1 MERHINKDDIK
12 MNKSGEESGCNTNIN
27 NMNIFS
33 KNDEIFFNNE
43 KCYIVQEIPFNDFY
57 NYNYERI
64 RKFDKLEKESY
75 NINGNTYSCDNT
87 QTSTNSE
94 YPTKIQFNK
103 YIQKEKQNN
112 QSICNS
118 SVNSDENNK
127 DVEKNK
133 VKKIKLKNE
142 FLKQCEFNNDGS
154 CYYTISSKNKLQLY
168 ATDITL
174 LNIFSNGNKNNNN
187 ILENLYKKY
196 KNMSDDEIE
205 RRNSSWINMNI
216 NGHIYDCKFY
226 PYFDWNNNNTCFFAL
241 TSKDVP
247 VKIYSAYDGSPLIS
261 FKLFNES
268 QELSNCYSLCFH
280 PEKNWLLCGTKNRS
294 IKVYDLNKP
303 NEIYENRILGTRKG
317 KGQKGIIS
325 TIDYKKEGYGNNSIY
340 AIGDYN
346 DILYIYADNCNHK
359 NDYILKFSNK
369 YNSNG
374 ITCVK
379 WYGEYNILSGNRNGS
394 YIYLYDIRNNKEH
407 VHKFN
412 RYALTNQKYLF
423 DVHKNYII
431 SGDTFGYLNFYNIEN
446 NELVHKQ
453 LINKY
458 SPIVSVNVH
467 STHPFILTG
476 SGTRRFY
483 ENWNSKIDISCT
495 SPIYNNTNIHEEI
508 SFKAEQDDILQHF
521 PSKSHYINSVCT
533 IFCKFLCNI

>member
-1 MERHINKDDIK
+1 MEGCINKDDIK
-12 MNKSGEESGCNTNIN
+12 MNKSGEEPSCNSNMN
-27 NMNIFS
+27 NMNTFS
-33 KNDEIFFNNE
+33 ENGEIFLENE

-57 NYNYERI
+57 NYNYKKI
-64 RKFDKLEKESY
+64 KKFNELEKESY
-75 NINGNTYSCDNT
+75 YINGNTSSCDNT
-87 QTSTNSE
+87 QISTNSE
-94 YPTKIQFNK
+94 DSPKIQFNK
-103 YIQKEKQNN
+103 YIKKEKGNN
-112 QSICNS
+112 QSISNS

-142 FLKQCEFNNDGS
+142 FLKQCEFSNDGR

-168 ATDITL
+168 ATDIQL
-174 LNIFSNGNKNNNN
+174 LNMFSDDNKNNNN
-187 ILENLYKKY
+187 ILENLYK
-196 KNMSDDEIE
+196 NISDNDIE
-205 RRNSSWINMNI
+205 RRNNSWINLNI

-241 TSKDVP
+241 SSKDVP

-280 PEKNWLLCGTKNRS
+280 PEKNWLLCGTRNRS
-294 IKVYDLNKP
+294 IKIYDLNKP

-379 WYGEYNILSGNRNGS
+379 WYGEYNILSGSRNGS
-394 YIYLYDIRNNKEH
+394 YIYLYDIRNNKEY
-407 VHKFN
+407 VHKFK
-412 RYALTNQKYLF
+412 RFALTNQKYLF
-423 DVHKNYII
+423 DIHKNYII

-467 STHPFILTG
+467 STYPFILTG

-483 ENWNSKIDISCT
+483 ENWSSKIDISCT
-495 SPIYNNTNIHEEI
+495 NPIYNNTNIHEEN
-508 SFKAEQDDILQHF
+508 SFKVNQDDTFQYF
-521 PSKSHYINSVCT
+521 PSTSHYINSVCT

>member
-1 MERHINKDDIK
+1 MEEYTNSDEIK
-12 MNKSGEESGCNTNIN
+12 MNKSKEEPDCNTNIFSRN
-27 NMNIFS
+27 N
-33 KNDEIFFNNE
+33 EIFFNNE

-57 NYNYERI
+57 NYNYEQI
-64 RKFDKLEKESY
+64 KKFNKSEKESY
-75 NINGNTYSCDNT
+75 YINGDTSSCDNT
-87 QTSTNSE
+87 HVSTNSDD
-94 YPTKIQFNK
+94 KIQLNK
-103 YIQKEKQNN
+103 YIQKEKENN
-112 QSICNS
+112 QSVCNS
-118 SVNSDENNK
+118 SVDSDEHNK
-127 DVEKNK
+127 DTKKNK
-133 VKKIKLKNE
+133 VKKLKNE
-142 FLKQCEFNNDGS
+142 FLKQCEFSNDGC
-154 CYYTISSKNKLQLY
+154 CYYTISSKNKLRLY

-174 LNIFSNGNKNNNN
+174 LNAFSNDNNDNN
-187 ILENLYKKY
+187 ILESLYENY
-196 KNMSDDEIE
+196 KNINDDEIE
-205 RRNSSWINMNI
+205 RRNNCWINMKK

-247 VKIYSAYDGSPLIS
+247 VSIYSAYDGSDLMS
-261 FKLFNES
+261 FKLFNDS

-303 NEIYENRILGTRKG
+303 NEICENRILGTRKG

-379 WYGEYNILSGNRNGS
+379 WYGEYNILSGSRNGS
-394 YIYLYDIRNNKEH
+394 YIFLYDIRNNNEH
-407 VHKFN
+407 VQKFK
-412 RYALTNQKYLF
+412 RFALTNQKFLF
-423 DVHKNYII
+423 DIHKNYII
-431 SGDTFGYLNFYNIEN
+431 SGDTYGYLNFYNIEN
-446 NELVHKQ
+446 NELIHKQ
-453 LINKY
+453 LVNKY

-467 STHPFILTG
+467 STYPFILTG

-483 ENWNSKIDISCT
+483 QNCNSNIDISCT
-495 SPIYNNTNIHEEI
+495 SPIYNNTNIHKEP
-508 SFKAEQDDILQHF
+508 SFNVDHDDTFNHF
-521 PSKSHYINSVCT
+521 PSTSNYINSVCT
-533 IFCKFLCNI
+533 IFCKFLCNT